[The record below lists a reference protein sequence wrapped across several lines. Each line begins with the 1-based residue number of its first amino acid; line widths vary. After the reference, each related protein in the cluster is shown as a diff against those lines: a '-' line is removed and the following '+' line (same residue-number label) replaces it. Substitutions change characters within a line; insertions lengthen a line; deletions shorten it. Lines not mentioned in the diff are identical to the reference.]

1 MSINPENKNYIGKA
15 TERVDA
21 YEKATGKGLFASDY
35 YKFIPD
41 LLHIRVLRSPVAH
54 CRITKLDL
62 SHAEAMAGVEK
73 IFTVERSPFQVD
85 RLPGQVRFPVDG
97 ECLWAGQPI
106 AIVAAETP
114 ELTRSEERRVGKE
127 CRSRWSPY
135 H

>member
-62 SHAEAMAGVEK
+62 SHAEAMTGY
-73 IFTVERSPFQVD
+73 SD
-85 RLPGQVRFPVDG
+85 RKSVV
-97 ECLWAGQPI
+97 
-106 AIVAAETP
+106 
-114 ELTRSEERRVGKE
+114 
-127 CRSRWSPY
+127 
-135 H
+135 